1 MNQIANFFQRQFPE
15 QSTKPDVEDLLLGP
29 RVSDISKEEDI
40 FNSNRS
46 LKDRIG
52 ITARAAR
59 RRYSNIIN
67 RNREPSNRN
76 YAQSF
81 CIIARDLPKN
91 IVSEIFD
98 AAKEQ

>member
-1 MNQIANFFQRQFPE
+1 MDQIVNFFQRQFPE
-15 QSTKPDVEDLLLGP
+15 QFTRPDVEDLLLGP

-46 LKDRIG
+46 LKDRISL
-52 ITARAAR
+52 TVRAAR
-59 RRYSNIIN
+59 RHYRNLTN
-67 RNREPSNRN
+67 RNRESSNRN

-81 CIIARDLPKN
+81 CIIVRDLPKN